1 VLHLIVTIIDVEGVR
16 HAKLPLSEHD
26 AQVLIL
32 KHQEEVLVV
41 EDSAEAVPEGR
52 EELPQRGAL
61 HQNL

>member
-1 VLHLIVTIIDVEGVR
+1 
-16 HAKLPLSEHD
+16 
-26 AQVLIL
+26 
-32 KHQEEVLVV
+32 VLVV